1 MENSLESRGRL
12 TQNLQP
18 DEAVNLFILVRRSV
32 VLNPLCYI
40 IYKQH
45 KTPISFPKFCLGSI
59 LDLHTA
65 VTQ

>member
-18 DEAVNLFILVRRSV
+18 DEAVNLFIQVRRSV

-45 KTPISFPKFCLGSI
+45 KTHISFAKFCLGSI
-59 LDLHTA
+59 
-65 VTQ
+65 